1 MVYGL
6 FMLGTY
12 FCSAIL
18 IHLIY
23 HRMNANNIDFE
34 SKHYVLYTLNN
45 QLHIEWII
53 RSLVVC
59 YWLQGKS
66 ISITIIDEG
75 SSDDTLAI
83 IGLLSRHHLLDVRHM
98 DDDAPQPQTPRHN
111 ETPSIHIRLSQ
122 PEDLLKLPQVH
133 SLW

>member
-6 FMLGTY
+6 LIIGTY
-12 FCSAIL
+12 FCSAIA
-18 IHLIY
+18 IHLAY
-23 HRMNANNIDFE
+23 SRMSINDIE
-34 SKHYVLYTLNN
+34 SKHYVLYTLDN

-53 RSLVVC
+53 RSLILF

-83 IGLLSRHHLLDVRHM
+83 LGLLSKHHQLDVRLM
-98 DDDAPQPQTPRHN
+98 DDDHPQTLPLRD
-111 ETPSIHIRLSQ
+111 TSIHIRLSQ
-122 PEDLLKLPQVH
+122 PEDMHKLPQV
-133 SLW
+133 

>member
-6 FMLGTY
+6 FIIGTY
-12 FCSAIL
+12 FCSAII
-18 IHLIY
+18 IHLAYSRIS
-23 HRMNANNIDFE
+23 MNNTE
-34 SKHYVLYTLNN
+34 STHYVLYTLDN

-53 RSLVVC
+53 RSLVLF

-83 IGLLSRHHLLDVRHM
+83 LSLLSKHHQLDVRFM
-98 DDDAPQPQTPRHN
+98 DDDGPQPLPLRDT
-111 ETPSIHIRLSQ
+111 SIHIRLSQ
-122 PEDLLKLPQVH
+122 PEDMHKLPQVQ
-133 SLW
+133 SFW

>member
-6 FMLGTY
+6 LIIGAY
-12 FCSAIL
+12 FCSAIAIRL
-18 IHLIY
+18 AY
-23 HRMNANNIDFE
+23 SRMSINDIE
-34 SKHYVLYTLNN
+34 SKHYVLYTLDN

-53 RSLVVC
+53 RSLILF

-83 IGLLSRHHLLDVRHM
+83 LGQLSKHHQLDVRLM
-98 DDDAPQPQTPRHN
+98 DDDHPQTLLLRDK
-111 ETPSIHIRLSQ
+111 SIHIRLSQ
-122 PEDLLKLPQVH
+122 PEDMHKLPQVQ
-133 SLW
+133 SFW

>member
-6 FMLGTY
+6 FIIGTY
-12 FCSAIL
+12 FCTAIT
-18 IHLIY
+18 IHLAY
-23 HRMNANNIDFE
+23 SRMSMNDME
-34 SKHYVLYTLNN
+34 SKHYVLYTLDN

-53 RSLVVC
+53 RSLILF
-59 YWLQGKS
+59 YWLQGES

-83 IGLLSRHHLLDVRHM
+83 VGLLSRLHQLDVRRM
-98 DDDAPQPQTPRHN
+98 DGDSPQPLPLRDA
-111 ETPSIHIRLSQ
+111 SIHIRLSQ
-122 PEDLLKLPQVH
+122 PEDMHKLPHVQ

>member
-6 FMLGTY
+6 FMIGTY
-12 FCSAIL
+12 FCSVIL

-23 HRMNANNIDFE
+23 HRMTTNDIE
-34 SKHYVLYTLNN
+34 SKHYVLYTLDN

-53 RSLVVC
+53 RSLILF

-83 IGLLSRHHLLDVRHM
+83 IGLLSRHHLLDVRRM
-98 DDDAPQPQTPRHN
+98 DDEARQPLPSR
-111 ETPSIHIRLSQ
+111 ETSIHIRLSK
-122 PEDLLKLPQVH
+122 PEDLHKLPYVH
-133 SLW
+133 